1 MEKVLSNYGPYMT
14 HLEQLAHTNSQPKK
28 CEEIKGFGN
37 KWKDVGYLMHISI
50 FIDILSPMCRLSLS
64 LQRDKHDPVK
74 VTRCLNEFTWTMSKL
89 RLLIE
94 NSLDNDGDGQLKT
107 CFKTFCSKVEND
119 GSKFFYQGIKL
130 SKYELTIECAKT
142 VYTSAI
148 STICTEVEQRFSSF
162 TESVAFSNIP
172 LLLDTSSWPRN
183 DSFSFGNREIDELT
197 DHYLALL
204 EKNGCDVSK
213 IPNEWT
219 RLKTYIY
226 PLLHNSPDE
235 SYLEV
240 WHRTFING
248 EAMAECNNIMHIF
261 EILLIVPFTN
271 AIVEHLFS
279 RMNRVKTD
287 FRNRLSQSRLD
298 TCLRVGE
305 EGSDIKNFDPDCIID
320 RWWIEKDRRLK
331 SGPHDYP
338 ATKKASYEFCR
349 VCRFIH
355 SHNV

>member
-1 MEKVLSNYGPYMT
+1 
-14 HLEQLAHTNSQPKK
+14 
-28 CEEIKGFGN
+28 
-37 KWKDVGYLMHISI
+37 
-50 FIDILSPMCRLSLS
+50 
-64 LQRDKHDPVK
+64 
-74 VTRCLNEFTWTMSKL
+74 MSKL
-89 RLLIE
+89 CLLIE
-94 NSLDNDGDGQLKT
+94 NSLDNDGDRQVKT
-107 CFKTFCSKVEND
+107 CFKTFCSKIEND
-119 GSKFFYQGIKL
+119 GGKFFYQGIKL
-130 SKYELTIECAKT
+130 SKYELTIERAKT

-148 STICTEVEQRFSSF
+148 STICTKVEQSFSSF
-162 TESVAFSNIP
+162 IESVAFSNIP

-183 DSFSFGNREIDELT
+183 DSFSFRNREIDELI

-204 EKNGCDVSK
+204 EKSRCDVSK

-240 WHRTFING
+240 WRRTFINR

-271 AIVEHLFS
+271 AIVEGLFS

-287 FRNRLSQSRLD
+287 FRNRLSRSRID

-305 EGSDIKNFDPDCIID
+305 EGSDIKNFDPDRVIN
-320 RWWIEKDRRLK
+320 RWWIEKETQLK

-338 ATKKASYEFCR
+338 ATKKPRMNSVEYVDLSTLTMSDLENSDDEAFFSF
-349 VCRFIH
+349 
-355 SHNV
+355 